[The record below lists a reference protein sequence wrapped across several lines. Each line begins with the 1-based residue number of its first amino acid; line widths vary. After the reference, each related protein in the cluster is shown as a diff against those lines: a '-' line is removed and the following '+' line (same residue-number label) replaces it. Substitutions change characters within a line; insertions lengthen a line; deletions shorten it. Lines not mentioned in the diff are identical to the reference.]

1 MKTQQNV
8 SAAMIVLVF
17 AAFVSIGLPDALG
30 GTSWPDL
37 RIEFGVP
44 NAYVGILNIPG
55 ALAYMLSSALLG
67 TILHRIGT
75 GMLLIYSTILV
86 GTGLTWYA
94 LSPNFWFLIP
104 AVALI
109 ASGSGAIDAAL
120 NLFAAQNLPPRYMSW
135 LHAFYGVGALVGP
148 FLMAI
153 IFGMGQSWRWGYAS
167 VAFIIWIMALIFV
180 VTRGHWAADPDAEE
194 SHHDEQST
202 AVSGAQVLRMPRVQ
216 LSLLMMMGGA
226 VIECLASL
234 WTASILVNRFDV
246 STSKAALGVAL
257 YWIGLTGGR
266 ILIPIIWPNAT
277 PIRIQRVST
286 AVVLAGALAMI
297 PPSLPLS
304 IVGIALI
311 GVGIASIFPI
321 AMTIT
326 ANRFGPAV
334 SQHAVGYMVSAST
347 IAFSVLPFISG
358 WLADRAGFAIIP
370 VIMVLGVMLLLATQM
385 VLVRGDTPKPADIL

>member
-1 MKTQQNV
+1 
-8 SAAMIVLVF
+8 MIVLVF

>member
-1 MKTQQNV
+1 MKTQHTI
-8 SAAMIVLVF
+8 STAMIVLVF

-37 RIEFGVP
+37 RVEFGVP
-44 NAYVGILNIPG
+44 NAYIGILNIPG
-55 ALAYMLSSALLG
+55 ALAYMASSALLG

-75 GMLLIYSTILV
+75 GMLLIYSTALV
-86 GTGLTWYA
+86 GLGLTWYA

-153 IFGMGQSWRWGYAS
+153 IFGMGQSWRWGYAT
-167 VAFIIWIMALIFV
+167 VAFIIWIMALIFL
-180 VTRGHWAADPDAEE
+180 VTRGHWTANPDAEE
-194 SHHDEQST
+194 SHYDAKPAS
-202 AVSGAQVLRMPRVQ
+202 VSGTQVLRMPRVQ
-216 LSLLMMMGGA
+216 LSLLMMMGGS
-226 VIECLASL
+226 VIECLTSL
-234 WTASILVNRFDV
+234 WTASILVNRFGV

-257 YWIGLTGGR
+257 YWVGLTGGR
-266 ILIPIIWPNAT
+266 ILIPIIWPHAA

-286 AVVLAGALAMI
+286 FVVLAGAVAMM

-304 IVGIALI
+304 FVGIALI
-311 GVGIASIFPI
+311 GVGVASIYPI

-326 ANRFGPAV
+326 ADRFGPAI

-347 IAFSVLPFISG
+347 VAFSLLPFISG
-358 WLADRAGFAIIP
+358 WMADRAGFGIIP
-370 VIMVLGVMLLLATQM
+370 VIMALGVMLLLATQV
-385 VLVRGDTPKPADIL
+385 VLVRGDTPELVDQL